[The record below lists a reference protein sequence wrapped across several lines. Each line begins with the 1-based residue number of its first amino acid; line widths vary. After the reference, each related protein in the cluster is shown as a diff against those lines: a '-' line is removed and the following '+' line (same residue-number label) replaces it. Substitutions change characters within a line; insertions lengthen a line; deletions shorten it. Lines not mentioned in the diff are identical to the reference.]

1 MTSTVYSSPQAVW
14 CVPGQAG
21 GGVSLPAMLDPH
33 LPLPFTAAV
42 HPEARAARRLTWD
55 SREAGPEVAFVAL
68 PGERTH
74 GNAFVEQA
82 LAAGAPFVLT
92 DLDVP
97 RAVRV
102 ADAQAALFGWARAER
117 AHAPLVVGVTGSA
130 GKTTAKSYVAA
141 ALDALFM
148 PVFNTMPAIACFLIE
163 SGRAGRPLVVEMG
176 IDRVGEM
183 AELVDLVRPDVGV
196 ITTIGP
202 AHLEQLGSIEGIA
215 REKGVILRDVAGQP
229 VRGLVGSQAAAFY
242 PGVDSYGFGDA
253 TFAGEALTVTP
264 GGASFRF
271 GGMPVTLPL
280 ASTVQAEAAVL
291 GLQLAREAGLPL
303 PAAAA
308 RLGGVSVPGG
318 RYRVHPGRFTVIDDA
333 YNASPVAVR
342 AALDAL
348 HGWAPAGG
356 GRRISVLG
364 RMLELGP
371 TEQALHAEVG
381 AYARERAD
389 LTFGVG
395 AFGREL
401 GERTFE
407 SVPALTA
414 ALLAEVR
421 DGDVVLVKASRGI
434 SWTPARRAQEGVG
447 LDVVVQALLTA
458 RDGAPPGR

>member
-1 MTSTVYSSPQAVW
+1 
-14 CVPGQAG
+14 
-21 GGVSLPAMLDPH
+21 MLDPRA
-33 LPLPFTAAV
+33 PLPFQATV

-55 SREAGPEVAFVAL
+55 SREAGPDVAFVAL
-68 PGERTH
+68 PGERMH
-74 GNAFVEQA
+74 GNAFVERA

-102 ADAQAALFGWARAER
+102 ADAQAALFAWARAER
-117 AHAPLVVGVTGSA
+117 GRAPLVVGVTGSA

-163 SGRAGRPLVVEMG
+163 SGGAGQPLVVEMG

-215 REKGVILRDVAGQP
+215 REKGVILRGVDGGP
-229 VRGLVGSQAAAFY
+229 VRALVGAQAAAFY
-242 PGVDSYGFGDA
+242 PGVDRYGFGDV
-253 TFAGEALTVTP
+253 TFAGEDLRVTP
-264 GGASFRF
+264 EGASFSF
-271 GGMPVTLPL
+271 AGVPVSLPL
-280 ASTVQAEAAVL
+280 SSTVQAEAAVL
-291 GLQLAREAGLPL
+291 GLVLAREAGVDVAD
-303 PAAAA
+303 AAS
-308 RLGGVSVPGG
+308 RLAGVSVPGG
-318 RYRVHPGRFTVIDDA
+318 RYRVHRGRFTVIDDA

-348 HGWAPAGG
+348 SGWAGADGDG
-356 GRRISVLG
+356 AGRRISVLG

-371 TEQALHAEVG
+371 TERALHAEVG

-389 LTFGVG
+389 LSFGVG
-395 AFGREL
+395 AFAAEL
-401 GERTFE
+401 GERAFAT
-407 SVPALTA
+407 VPELVG

-421 DGDVVLVKASRGI
+421 DGDVVLIKASRGI
-434 SWTPARRAQEGVG
+434 SWTPERRAQEGVG
-447 LDVVVQALLTA
+447 LDVVVSALLEA
-458 RDGAPPGR
+458 RDGPTSA